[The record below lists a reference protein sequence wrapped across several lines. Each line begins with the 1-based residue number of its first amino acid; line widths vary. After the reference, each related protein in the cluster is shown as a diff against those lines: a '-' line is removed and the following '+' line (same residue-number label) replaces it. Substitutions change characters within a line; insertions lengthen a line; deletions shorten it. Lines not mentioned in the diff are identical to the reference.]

1 MMKINRWFF
10 LVVSVALTAPFLSS
24 AKTRFYRLSWREDPS
39 TTMVVGWDQASGTK
53 PVLHY
58 GTKDQGEEAKKYSF
72 SKEPDRTQVYL
83 GMTNCFVRLRKLKP
97 DTPYYFV
104 IQDSEGTSRRLW
116 FRTAPASP
124 KPFTFISGGDSR
136 MDRDQSEKIRQIRCR
151 GNQLVAALRPLFILY
166 GGDYVFKKDADRWEK
181 WFQDWQL
188 TITKDGRMAPIV
200 PVHGN
205 HENYDMQV
213 LSAFFDIPPEQY
225 FALNVS
231 GKLFRMWV
239 LNSEL
244 KKPAEIAAQNKWLE
258 KDLKAHR
265 KTKWKMAAYHQP
277 IRPHTKGKPDRD
289 YLYDWWADLFF
300 TYGMNV
306 VAESDT
312 HLSKRTYPIRP
323 STDPDADA
331 GFVRDD
337 KRGTVFIGEGSW
349 GAPTRP
355 ANNARSWTMATEK
368 VNQFKWIQ
376 VFPNK
381 MLIRSVLF
389 EKVDQV
395 VPLTEKNLFEEPEN
409 MVFWTPKTGKILQLP
424 FNSKDLD

>member
-1 MMKINRWFF
+1 MKSNRYFF
-10 LVVSVALTAPFLSS
+10 ALLCLSVVVPFSSS
-24 AKTRFYRLSWREDPS
+24 AKSRFYRLSWREDPS
-39 TTMVVGWDQASGTK
+39 TTMVVGWDQVSGSK
-53 PVLHY
+53 PVLYY
-58 GTKDQGEEAKKYSF
+58 GKKSVGKVTRKYPF
-72 SKEPDRTQVYL
+72 SKKPDRTEVYL
-83 GMTNCFVRLRKLKP
+83 GMTNCFVRLKNLKP
-97 DTPYYFV
+97 DTPYSFV
-104 IQDSEGTSRRLW
+104 IKDSEGTSRRLW
-116 FRTAPASP
+116 FRTAPATS
-124 KPFTFISGGDSR
+124 KAFTFISGGDSR
-136 MDRDQSEKIRQIRCR
+136 LDLDRSDEIRETRCR
-151 GNQLVAALRPLFILY
+151 GNRLVATLRPLFILY

-188 TITKDGRMAPIV
+188 TITEDGRMAPIV

-213 LSAFFDIPPEQY
+213 LTAFFDAPTNQY
-225 FALNVS
+225 FALDIS
-231 GKLFRMWV
+231 DKLFRMWV

-244 KKPAEIAAQNKWLE
+244 KKQPEILAQNKWLE
-258 KDLKAHR
+258 DDLKAHQ

-277 IRPHTKGKPDRD
+277 IRPHTKAKPDRD
-289 YLYDWWADLFF
+289 YLYDWWANTFF

-323 STDPDADA
+323 SSEPDADA

-349 GAPTRP
+349 SAPMRR
-355 ANNARSWTMATEK
+355 ANNARSWTMAAEK

-376 VFPNK
+376 VFPDR

-389 EKVDQV
+389 EHVDWV
-395 VPLTEKNLFEEPEN
+395 VPLSESNLFKEPEN
-409 MVFWTPKTGKILQLP
+409 MLFWTPKSGKILQLP
-424 FNSKDLD
+424 FH

>member
-1 MMKINRWFF
+1 
-10 LVVSVALTAPFLSS
+10 
-24 AKTRFYRLSWREDPS
+24 
-39 TTMVVGWDQASGTK
+39 
-53 PVLHY
+53 
-58 GTKDQGEEAKKYSF
+58 
-72 SKEPDRTQVYL
+72 
-83 GMTNCFVRLRKLKP
+83 
-97 DTPYYFV
+97 
-104 IQDSEGTSRRLW
+104 
-116 FRTAPASP
+116 
-124 KPFTFISGGDSR
+124 
-136 MDRDQSEKIRQIRCR
+136 
-151 GNQLVAALRPLFILY
+151 
-166 GGDYVFKKDADRWEK
+166 
-181 WFQDWQL
+181 
-188 TITKDGRMAPIV
+188 
-200 PVHGN
+200 
-205 HENYDMQV
+205 
-213 LSAFFDIPPEQY
+213 
-225 FALNVS
+225 
-231 GKLFRMWV
+231 
-239 LNSEL
+239 
-244 KKPAEIAAQNKWLE
+244 
-258 KDLKAHR
+258 
-265 KTKWKMAAYHQP
+265 
-277 IRPHTKGKPDRD
+277 
-289 YLYDWWADLFF
+289 
-300 TYGMNV
+300 V